1 MNKPNL
7 IPAATVLVLKDSP
20 HGMEVLMVKR
30 SSRPPFGDLFVFP
43 GGKIDDS
50 DSNKKIEDFCEDIT
64 DEEAS
69 IKLGLD
75 SGGLAYWVACIRE
88 CFEEVGILL
97 AKKRN
102 GDDLDLDGADKS
114 KYKTYRDMLLNNE
127 IDLYKI
133 CSLEDLI
140 LMPQQIAPFSHW
152 ITPEIETR
160 RFDTRFFIAYLPNN
174 QTGEHDGS
182 ELIESVWISPKKAL
196 EKSQSGE
203 MPMIMP
209 TIKNL
214 EQCIQFTSGSDL
226 LENQRGLSN
235 EDIPA
240 ILPKFFKEDGEWRGL
255 LPGDEG
261 YEEH

>member
-1 MNKPNL
+1 MQAMTTIIK
-7 IPAATVLVLKDSP
+7 PAATVILMRDAE
-20 HGMEVLMVKR
+20 GGGFEILMVKR
-30 SSRPPFGDLFVFP
+30 SSRSAFGSIFVFP
-43 GGKIDDS
+43 GGKLDPEDS
-50 DSNKKIEDFCEDIT
+50 SHELYVYCKGMTDSK
-64 DEEAS
+64 AS
-69 IKLGLD
+69 RKLGIERD
-75 SGGLAYWVACIRE
+75 GLAYWIACIRE

-102 GDDLDLDGADKS
+102 GDDLNLDGADKS
-114 KYKTYRDMLLNNE
+114 KYKKYRDMLLNNE

-214 EQCIQFTSGSDL
+214 EQCIQFTTGSDL

-240 ILPKFFKEDGEWRGL
+240 ILPKFFKTSIFTRYISL
-255 LPGDEG
+255 
-261 YEEH
+261 

>member
-1 MNKPNL
+1 MNKL
-7 IPAATVLVLKDSP
+7 DLTPAATVLVLKDSND
-20 HGMEVLMVKR
+20 GMEVLMVKR

-43 GGKIDDS
+43 GGKIDES
-50 DSNKKIEDFCEDIT
+50 DFNNKIEGFCEEMT

-69 IKLGLD
+69 TKLGLD

-102 GDDLDLDGADKS
+102 GEDLDLDGVDKD
-114 KYKTYRDMLLNNE
+114 KYQKYRDMLLSNE
-127 IDLYKI
+127 IDLYEI
-133 CSLEDLI
+133 CSEEDLI

-160 RFDTRFFIAYLPNN
+160 RFDTRFFIAHLPKY

-182 ELIESVWISPKKAL
+182 ELTDSVWITPKEAL
-196 EKSQSGE
+196 IKSHSGE

-214 EQCIQFTSGSDL
+214 EQCAQYDSGSKL
-226 LENQRGLSN
+226 LENQRNLTN
-235 EDIPA
+235 DDIPP

-255 LPGDEG
+255 LPGDKG
-261 YEEH
+261 YEDH